1 MKTSHCHRRWLPFW
15 ENYKKAS
22 LSSIMWSLVLADG
35 SSLSF
40 NNGLPGQC
48 PESWQFDN
56 IPVFLVKLHKGFG
69 HQCLWALTV
78 AEYRPVHRWEKGNLT
93 PRLFPSNKEVHQC
106 SGKTLLSALT
116 KECRVHTC
124 INAAN
129 KGVDANALLLDID
142 SCRAQCTLVRLSA
155 PIYCIDHT
163 WSIHW
168 PYIHTSTGN
177 ITSNYSAAIQ
187 Q

>member
-1 MKTSHCHRRWLPFW
+1 MKTSHCHRRWFPFW
-15 ENYKKAS
+15 KNYKKAS
-22 LSSIMWSLVLADG
+22 LSSMMWSLVLADG

-106 SGKTLLSALT
+106 SETQCPVHWQRSAEYTRASTPPT
-116 KECRVHTC
+116 KESMPMRCC
-124 INAAN
+124 W
-129 KGVDANALLLDID
+129 
-142 SCRAQCTLVRLSA
+142 TLTVAEHSA
-155 PIYCIDHT
+155 P
-163 WSIHW
+163 
-168 PYIHTSTGN
+168 
-177 ITSNYSAAIQ
+177 YSD
-187 Q
+187 

>member
-1 MKTSHCHRRWLPFW
+1 M
-15 ENYKKAS
+15 
-22 LSSIMWSLVLADG
+22 MWSLVLADG
-35 SSLSF
+35 FSLSF

-56 IPVFLVKLHKGFG
+56 IPVFLVQLHKGFG

-93 PRLFPSNKEVHQC
+93 PRLFPSNKEVHQW
-106 SGKTLLSALT
+106 SRNTVPSALT

-155 PIYCIDHT
+155 TIYLIHILFSCNSTIDT
-163 WSIHW
+163 YQQMTLSIQEVKFWLSSDQVLNLTESHLQFSGRQS
-168 PYIHTSTGN
+168 IVG
-177 ITSNYSAAIQ
+177 
-187 Q
+187 